1 MGQQVSVVEK
11 PSPRPGVLRFE
22 TNRSLT
28 GMGHEHFTSVSDAV
42 GPRPAAALARQL
54 LSTGKVD
61 SVYIYGNVVSVDIA
75 KGFNAGGLGDV
86 VRNMYQYWKP
96 GMEMPTFDAPA
107 EEAAGGGAAGGGSA
121 GGGGGGGGAGR
132 RGPGPGATARAAV
145 TVVAVQSSRRI
156 RSWCRSRCA
165 SAVLRR
171 WPSGRQVS

>member
-28 GMGHEHFTSVSDAV
+28 GMGHERFTSVLDAV

-61 SVYIYGNVVSVDIA
+61 SVYIYGNIISVDIA
-75 KGFNAGGLGDV
+75 KGSTAEGLGDV

-96 GMEMPTFDAPA
+96 GMEMPTFDTPA
-107 EEAAGGGAAGGGSA
+107 EEAAPVGGAASDTDGGAESPYTLLVPQTLRERSAAALAKWQGGS
-121 GGGGGGGGAGR
+121 
-132 RGPGPGATARAAV
+132 
-145 TVVAVQSSRRI
+145 
-156 RSWCRSRCA
+156 
-165 SAVLRR
+165 
-171 WPSGRQVS
+171 

>member
-28 GMGHEHFTSVSDAV
+28 GMGHERFTSMSDAV

-61 SVYIYGNVVSVDIA
+61 SVYIYGNIVSVDIS
-75 KGFNAGGLGDV
+75 KGSNAAGLGDV

-107 EEAAGGGAAGGGSA
+107 EEAAGEAAPAGDS
-121 GGGGGGGGAGR
+121 GGGGGDSGGAVESAYTKLVPQSLR
-132 RGPGPGATARAAV
+132 ERSAA
-145 TVVAVQSSRRI
+145 ALAKWQ
-156 RSWCRSRCA
+156 A
-165 SAVLRR
+165 S
-171 WPSGRQVS
+171 Q

>member
-1 MGQQVSVVEK
+1 MGQQVAVTER

-28 GMGHEHFTSVSDAV
+28 GMGHEHFKSMSDAV

-61 SVYIYGNVVSVDIA
+61 SVYIYGNIISVDIT
-75 KGFNAGGLGDV
+75 KGFNADGLGDV

-107 EEAAGGGAAGGGSA
+107 EEAPAAAAAGDSAGGGAVETAYEKLVPQSLRERSA
-121 GGGGGGGGAGR
+121 
-132 RGPGPGATARAAV
+132 AAL
-145 TVVAVQSSRRI
+145 AKWQ
-156 RSWCRSRCA
+156 A
-165 SAVLRR
+165 S
-171 WPSGRQVS
+171 Q